1 MFCGFWVRLEGSK
14 VPWLRSMM
22 IHDHSMISHS
32 YDWIS
37 CFFFQPLEIAGVTP
51 GVAALT
57 GRTGAERR
65 FPLPGRPVAG
75 SAGRKLPHPNDVA
88 MLHNQVARDVAKG
101 QGRGQTVKSS
111 NPLGSQMPAPS
122 QRWWE
127 TAAIQ
132 TCKHESCPMVERWI
146 WNCFSFPFA
155 VDLLRSVRL
164 CMNNSSYPVVCATW

>member
-1 MFCGFWVRLEGSK
+1 
-14 VPWLRSMM
+14 M
-22 IHDHSMISHS
+22 IAVHDHPWSHISQHS
-32 YDWIS
+32 YDWVFCSI
-37 CFFFQPLEIAGVTP
+37 FQPSEIAGVTP

-101 QGRGQTVKSS
+101 QGRGQTVKPS

-127 TAAIQ
+127 TAAFQ

-146 WNCFSFPFA
+146 WNCFSFPFT
-155 VDLLRSVRL
+155 VDLLHSVRL